1 MKKAVSQTKQ
11 PPPAPKEA
19 TPVAP
24 SQPVQVV
31 EVPTSQEATAKKFAE
46 MAHHYQDEKLSG
58 VPAQLIIPTPVHRSE
73 LLKGVKVE
81 QWLRAQVDGHK
92 KDNLTNL
99 KTKEDYR
106 KISNV
111 LELTR
116 SDPWE
121 PVQIEKKAGTKNT
134 FYKYR
139 AATRFVAL
147 ERAEL
152 SLKAYEKALKSKNDV
167 EKKAAYAIMLTAA
180 ADLIRYP
187 ADAKPGFDNPTQEV
201 KAEIAWSLAIGDTDI
216 ANGLKK
222 QKSEFKKGEAK
233 ETNAKL
239 KDAQKIQKIEGWRT
253 LIFNELVKR
262 KGSWIQH
269 AAVAALT
276 GCRPAEVTSV
286 QIEKVGKALV
296 ITIPGAKV
304 SESKGQPYRK
314 FTITSDKN
322 GPEFAYLFE
331 RVKEDAPLVLEV
343 PLGIKYPAATFSE
356 VLKSAGEKVFPKNT
370 PPMTGYIYRHAI
382 ACDMKADG
390 ADMNH
395 IAASMGH
402 AVTKTQNFYGRASGG
417 KAGTRVFSIEATREI
432 KQTHGTNRYTT
443 QAPTIEQSSTHVAFQ
458 SPTFESWG
466 L

>member
-1 MKKAVSQTKQ
+1 MVSAVMKKAVAQAKT
-11 PPPAPKEA
+11 PPPAPKDA
-19 TPVAP
+19 TPVASFEP
-24 SQPVQVV
+24 G
-31 EVPTSQEATAKKFAE
+31 QEATAKKFAE

-58 VPAQLIIPTPVHRSE
+58 VPAHLIIPTPVHRSE
-73 LLKGVKVE
+73 LLKGVQVE
-81 QWLRAQVDGHK
+81 QWLREQVKAHK
-92 KDNLTNL
+92 KENLTNI
-99 KTKEDYR
+99 KTKDEYR

-116 SDPWE
+116 PEPWE

-152 SLKAYEKALKSKNDV
+152 SLRAYEKAAKSKNDV

-201 KAEIAWSLAIGDTDI
+201 KAEIAWSKAIGDDDI
-216 ANGLKK
+216 ANSLKK
-222 QKSEFKKGEAK
+222 QKSEFKKSEKK

-239 KDAQKIQKIEGWRT
+239 DDAQKIQKIEGWRT
-253 LIFNELVKR
+253 LIFDELVKR

-286 QIEKVGKALV
+286 EIEKVGKALV

-314 FTITSDKN
+314 FTITADSN

-331 RVKEDAPLVLEV
+331 HVKEGEPLVLAV

-356 VLKSAGEKVFPKNT
+356 ILKSAGEKVFPKNT

-432 KQTHGTNRYTT
+432 KQTHGTNRYTRA
-443 QAPTIEQSSTHVAFQ
+443 APQIEQPTTHVAFQ
-458 SPTFESWG
+458 SPNFESFG